1 MAAAPAKRASAR
13 SKARKRALDVLFE
26 ADLRQADPL
35 AVLAAHVELG
45 EPPVRPFT
53 SELVEGVVAHLASI
67 DQLIAESLATGW
79 TLERMPRVDRNLA
92 RLATYEIAHTEVS
105 REVAVAESVAL
116 AQELSTD
123 DSATFLNGVLRAISA
138 RQG

>member
-1 MAAAPAKRASAR
+1 MGAAPVKRASAR
-13 SKARKRALDVLFE
+13 TKARKRALDILFE

-35 AVLAAHVELG
+35 AILAAHVELG

-53 SELVEGVVAHLASI
+53 SELVEGVTANLAAL
-67 DQLIAESLATGW
+67 DQLLAGALAAGW

-92 RLATYEIAHTEVS
+92 RIAAYEIVHTDVS
-105 REVAVAESVAL
+105 GEVAVAECVGL

-123 DSATFLNGVLRAISA
+123 DSAAFLNGVLRAILA
-138 RQG
+138 QRG

>member
-1 MAAAPAKRASAR
+1 MGAAPVKRASAR
-13 SKARKRALDVLFE
+13 TKARKRALDILFE

-35 AVLAAHVELG
+35 AILAAHVELG

-53 SELVEGVVAHLASI
+53 SELVEGVVADLAAL
-67 DQLIAESLATGW
+67 DQLIAGALAAGW

-92 RLATYEIAHTEVS
+92 RIAAYELVHTEVS
-105 REVAVAESVAL
+105 PQVAVAESVAL

-123 DSATFLNGVLRAISA
+123 DSASFLNGVLRAIVP
-138 RQG
+138 RQE